1 MHFIDVFRTMI
12 LSGTI
17 SKGRSFRE
25 GNHLR
30 NHALQNQCCFI
41 LSLVFACGNYLIWK
55 LSVFQEHK
63 KSHCIKFGAFVVAKR
78 SLNYPSDSLRKVW
91 AEHRLYVFITQIHRD
106 ISRWTMDPSIC
117 PNENVVWYHK
127 LVLMQLTDEIA
138 PINWELSKYGANKL
152 HRLAIPI
159 LS

>member
-1 MHFIDVFRTMI
+1 MI
-12 LSGTI
+12 LSQTI

-30 NHALQNQCCFI
+30 NTLYKTKCCFI

-55 LSVFQEHK
+55 LSRIQ
-63 KSHCIKFGAFVVAKR
+63 KSLCCCKTIFEL
-78 SLNYPSDSLRKVW
+78 SI
-91 AEHRLYVFITQIHRD
+91 RLLTKSVSRAQMFSYVFITHIHRD
-106 ISRWTMDPSIC
+106 ISRWTIDPFIC

-138 PINWELSKYGANKL
+138 PINRTFEIWCE
-152 HRLAIPI
+152 
-159 LS
+159 